1 MHPLLKLTFL
11 LYSILSEI
19 LLFFLKSS
27 KKILQLKKVSNDF
40 FEFEI
45 PADGYKNVIFLRCN
59 KNNATA
65 DWSRVWNQTEDLTL
79 KHMCFCVDSWTQSDL
94 TDARWF

>member
-1 MHPLLKLTFL
+1 MQPGTWDQGSATFGAWIWGTGVADKMVTG
-11 LYSILSEI
+11 Y
-19 LLFFLKSS
+19 
-27 KKILQLKKVSNDF
+27 KVSDDF

-45 PADGYKNVIFLRCN
+45 PADGYKNVIFLRCD
-59 KNNATA
+59 KNNTTA

-79 KHMCFCVDSWTQSDL
+79 KHMCFCVNSWTQSDL